1 MADLRDQINFHNY
14 RYYVLD
20 DPVVSDAEFDRL
32 MAELTRLEEDYG
44 LATPDS
50 PTQRVGA
57 QPLDKFETVRHRQP
71 MLSLENAFSEAEAR
85 EFEERLKRFLR
96 SEAEFDYVL
105 EPKMDGCAVELVYEH
120 GRFMVGSTR
129 GDGYRGE
136 NVTQNLKTI
145 HTIPLGLLTEAAP
158 VPELLEVRGEVYM
171 DLLEF
176 KQYNEDRLARGEPAF
191 ANPRNAAAGSLR
203 QLDPK
208 ITAARPLKIYCY
220 GVGEV
225 RGRNFDTQW
234 EVLQTL
240 KQWGLRVN
248 PLIERGQ
255 GIDAAIAYHR
265 QLEHQRHGLPYE
277 IDGMVIKVDSLIFQ
291 ERLGTKTRS
300 PRWALAYKFAAT
312 QATTKVLSIE
322 VNVGRTG
329 AVTPMAVMEPV
340 EVGGVTVS
348 RATLHNEDE
357 VARKDVRVGDT
368 VLVQRA
374 GDVIPEVVKVI
385 IEERP
390 PGAEP
395 FKMPANCPVCGTPL
409 VRPVGEKV
417 TRCPNPDC
425 FGSRTRSIQHFAG
438 KNAMDIDGLGEKI
451 VQQLVEVGLVKDVS
465 DLYRLTEDDLIPLE
479 RFAEKSAQNLVSA
492 IEESKEVPLWRLI
505 NALGIRYVG
514 EATAQLLAQHF
525 QSLDASDGRRRGRVA
540 ARGRGGPP
548 GGRQPPGIFRRCA
561 PSGPDPKTPGERRPG
576 FTAGGPA
583 ASPLAGKTF
592 VFTGGLSHFSREE
605 AKAMVTSRG
614 GKVSSSVSAK
624 TDYVV
629 AGADP
634 GSKLAK
640 ARELGVTS
648 WMRRNSRNYSRGVGD
663 GGDGAGPRV
672 DRGPGPGG
680 LLPGLHPGRGPGPG
694 AHRLGPEPPGR
705 PGGSPVRR
713 R

>member
-1 MADLRDQINFHNY
+1 MAQKDVLPEVISRVNELRDQINYHNY
-14 RYYVLD
+14 RYYTLD

-32 MAELTRLEEDYG
+32 LAELTRLEETYS

-57 QPLDKFETVRHRQP
+57 QPLDKFESVNHRQP
-71 MLSLENAFSEAEAR
+71 MLSLENAFSEAEVR
-85 EFEERLKRFLR
+85 EFDLRLQRFLKTTD
-96 SEAEFDYVL
+96 EFDYVL
-105 EPKMDGCAVELVYEH
+105 EPKMDGCAVELVYEN
-120 GRFMVGSTR
+120 GRFTTGSTR

-136 NVTQNLKTI
+136 NVTLNLKTI
-145 HTIPLGLLTEAAP
+145 HTIPLGLLTEAEPA
-158 VPELLEVRGEVYM
+158 PELLEVRGEVYM
-171 DLLEF
+171 DLPEF
-176 KQYNEDRLARGEPAF
+176 KQLNEERLARGEPAF

-220 GVGEV
+220 GIGEV
-225 RGRNFDTQW
+225 RGQSFASQW

-240 KQWGLRVN
+240 KKWGLRIN
-248 PLIERGQ
+248 PLIERGH
-255 GIDAAIAYHR
+255 GVEAAITYH
-265 QLEHQRHGLPYE
+265 QKLAHQRHGLPYE
-277 IDGMVIKVDSLIFQ
+277 IDGMVIKVDSLALQ
-291 ERLGTKTRS
+291 ERLGAKSRS
-300 PRWALAYKFAAT
+300 PRWALAFKFAAT
-312 QATTKVLSIE
+312 QATTKVLDIA

-385 IEERP
+385 VEERP
-390 PGAEP
+390 PEAQP
-395 FKMPANCPVCGTPL
+395 FKMPTTCPVCGTRL
-409 VRPVGEKV
+409 ERPAGEKV

-425 FGSRTRSIQHFAG
+425 FASRTRGIQHFAG
-438 KNAMDIDGLGEKI
+438 KSAMDIDGLGEKI
-451 VQQLVEVGLVKDVS
+451 VQQLVEVGLVKTVS

-479 RFAEKSAQNLVSA
+479 RFAEKSAQNIIIA
-492 IEESKEVPLWRLI
+492 IQASKKPALWRLI

-514 EATAQLLAQHF
+514 EATAQVLAQHF
-525 QSLDASDGRRRGRVA
+525 DSLGALMKTCKEDLLHVEGVGEQVATSIREFFDNERNQALIRKLQEAGVRGL
-540 ARGRGGPP
+540 PP
-548 GGRQPPGIFRRCA
+548 ET
-561 PSGPDPKTPGERRPG
+561 TP
-576 FTAGGPA
+576 
-583 ASPLAGKTF
+583 ASPLGGKTF

-605 AKAMVTSRG
+605 AKSQITARG

-640 ARELGVTS
+640 ARELGVTIL
-648 WMRRNSRNYSRGVGD
+648 D
-663 GGDGAGPRV
+663 EAAFEE
-672 DRGPGPGG
+672 
-680 LLPGLHPGRGPGPG
+680 LLKR
-694 AHRLGPEPPGR
+694 
-705 PGGSPVRR
+705 ST
-713 R
+713 

>member
-1 MADLRDQINFHNY
+1 MVHKDVPPEVISRVQELRDRINYHNY

-20 DPVVSDAEFDRL
+20 NPVVSDAEFDQLLR
-32 MAELTRLEEDYG
+32 ELTRLEEAYG
-44 LATPDS
+44 LVTPDS

-57 QPLDKFETVRHRQP
+57 QPLDKFETVNHRQP
-71 MLSLENAFSEAEAR
+71 MLSLENAFSETEVAE
-85 EFEERLKRFLR
+85 FDERLKRFLKT
-96 SEAEFDYVL
+96 SEDFDYVL
-105 EPKMDGCAVELVYEH
+105 EPKMDGCAVELVYEQ
-120 GRFMVGSTR
+120 GRFTIGSTR

-145 HTIPLGLLTEAAP
+145 HTIPLGLLTETAP
-158 VPELLEVRGEVYM
+158 APELLEVRGEVYM
-171 DLLEF
+171 DLPEF
-176 KQYNEDRLARGEPAF
+176 KQLNEERLARGEAAF

-220 GVGEV
+220 GIGEV
-225 RGRNFDTQW
+225 RGRSFGSQG
-234 EVLQTL
+234 EVLQAL
-240 KQWGLRVN
+240 QAWGLRVN
-248 PLIERGQ
+248 PLIERGR
-255 GIDAAIAYHR
+255 GVAAAIAYH
-265 QLEHQRHGLPYE
+265 QKLEQQRHGLPYE
-277 IDGMVIKVDSLIFQ
+277 IDGMVIKVDSFALQ
-291 ERLGTKTRS
+291 DRLGTKTRS

-312 QATTKVLSIE
+312 QATTKVLDIA

-385 IEERP
+385 IEARP
-390 PGAEP
+390 PDAQS
-395 FKMPANCPVCGTPL
+395 FKMPATCPVCGTPL
-409 VRPVGEKV
+409 VRPEGEKV

-425 FGSRTRSIQHFAG
+425 FASRTRGIQHFAG
-438 KNAMDIDGLGEKI
+438 KSAMDIDGLGEKI

-465 DLYRLTEDDLIPLE
+465 DLYRLSEEDLTPLE
-479 RFAEKSAQNLVSA
+479 RFAEKSAQNIINA
-492 IEESKEVPLWRLI
+492 IAARKEVPLWRLI

-514 EATAQLLAQHF
+514 EATAQVLAQHF
-525 QSLDASDGRRRGRVA
+525 HNLDDLMQADKEDLLHVEGVGEQVA
-540 ARGRGGPP
+540 ASLQDFFAEPRNRALMERLRQAGVRGLPP
-548 GGRQPPGIFRRCA
+548 EPA
-561 PSGPDPKTPGERRPG
+561 
-576 FTAGGPA
+576 A
-583 ASPLAGKTF
+583 ASPLGGKTF
-592 VFTGGLSHFSREE
+592 VFTGGLPTFSREA
-605 AKAMVTSRG
+605 AKAMVTARG

-640 ARELGVTS
+640 AGELGVT
-648 WMRRNSRNYSRGVGD
+648 VLD
-663 GGDGAGPRV
+663 EAAFAE
-672 DRGPGPGG
+672 
-680 LLPGLHPGRGPGPG
+680 LLKR
-694 AHRLGPEPPGR
+694 
-705 PGGSPVRR
+705 SS
-713 R
+713 

>member
-1 MADLRDQINFHNY
+1 MAEKHVPPQVISRVAELREQLNYHNY

-32 MAELTRLEEDYG
+32 MAELTRLEEAYG
-44 LATPDS
+44 LARPDS

-57 QPLDKFETVRHRQP
+57 QPLDKFETVLHRQP
-71 MLSLENAFSEAEAR
+71 MLSLENAFSEAEVF
-85 EFEERLKRFLR
+85 EFDERLKRFLKTTDT
-96 SEAEFDYVL
+96 FDYVL

-120 GRFMVGSTR
+120 GRLTTGSTR

-145 HTIPLGLLTEAAP
+145 HTIPLGLLTEAGP

-171 DLLEF
+171 DLPEF
-176 KQYNEDRLARGEPAF
+176 NQYNAERLSRGEPAF

-225 RGRNFDTQW
+225 KGRNFDTHW

-240 KQWGLRVN
+240 KQWGLRVIAMSGVDAEPSNN
-248 PLIERGQ
+248 PRIERCQ
-255 GIDAAIAYHR
+255 GIDKAIAYHR
-265 QLEHQRHGLPYE
+265 DLEHRRHGLPYE
-277 IDGMVIKVDSLIFQ
+277 IDGVVIKVDPLALQ
-291 ERLGTKTRS
+291 ERLGAKSRS

-312 QATTKVLSIE
+312 QATTRVLAIE

-357 VARKDVRVGDT
+357 VAKKDVRVGDT

-385 IEERP
+385 VEQRP
-390 PGAEP
+390 PGAQP
-395 FKMPANCPVCGTPL
+395 FQMLKVCPVCESEL
-409 VRPVGEKV
+409 VRPEGEKV
-417 TRCPNPDC
+417 TRCPNRDC
-425 FGSRTRSIQHFAG
+425 VASLTRGIQHFVG
-438 KNAMDIDGLGEKI
+438 KSAMDIDGLGEKI

-465 DLYRLTEDDLIPLE
+465 DLYRLTEDDLTPLE
-479 RFAEKSAQNLVSA
+479 RFAAKSARNIVSA
-492 IEESKEVPLWRLI
+492 IEASLEAPLWRLI

-514 EATAQLLAQHF
+514 EATAQLLARHF
-525 QSLDASDGRRRGRVA
+525 PSLEKLMAADQEALLHVEGVGEQVASSIREFFAHGRNQALLKKLTAAGVRGL
-540 ARGRGGPP
+540 PP
-548 GGRQPPGIFRRCA
+548 EPQ
-561 PSGPDPKTPGERRPG
+561 
-576 FTAGGPA
+576 A
-583 ASPLAGKTF
+583 ASVLGGKTF
-592 VFTGGLSHFSREE
+592 VFTGGLPNLSRDE
-605 AKAMVTSRG
+605 AKAMVTARG
-614 GKVSSSVSAK
+614 GKVTSSVSAK

-634 GSKLAK
+634 GIKLAK
-640 ARELGVTS
+640 ARELGVTVLDEAEF
-648 WMRRNSRNYSRGVGD
+648 ME
-663 GGDGAGPRV
+663 
-672 DRGPGPGG
+672 
-680 LLPGLHPGRGPGPG
+680 LLKGR
-694 AHRLGPEPPGR
+694 
-705 PGGSPVRR
+705 
-713 R
+713 